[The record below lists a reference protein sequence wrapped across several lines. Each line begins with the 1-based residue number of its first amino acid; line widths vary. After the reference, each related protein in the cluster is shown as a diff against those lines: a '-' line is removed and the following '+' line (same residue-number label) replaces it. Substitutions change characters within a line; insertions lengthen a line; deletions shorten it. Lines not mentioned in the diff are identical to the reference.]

1 MRDHPAKG
9 SFPVSVYG
17 DEAKY
22 STQYGDKF
30 IAVALG
36 SPLLWKKGILTYIYI
51 YILYIYIYTSISTE
65 FRTGTKYDELF
76 FNCSINIYVIVVFFT
91 SPWILW
97 RDHYVIS
104 QSGTTQENF
113 LFFVVCS
120 AIAVGPMGIDT
131 WMIQAHCFISHHQ
144 SPYPHASQS
153 QWGIPS
159 SSFLNGPVAVA
170 AYLINTVHDKVACF

>member
-51 YILYIYIYTSISTE
+51 LLYIYIHPFPQNFEQERNMMNYFSTVQLTSM
-65 FRTGTKYDELF
+65 L
-76 FNCSINIYVIVVFFT
+76 
-91 SPWILW
+91 
-97 RDHYVIS
+97 
-104 QSGTTQENF
+104 
-113 LFFVVCS
+113 
-120 AIAVGPMGIDT
+120 
-131 WMIQAHCFISHHQ
+131 
-144 SPYPHASQS
+144 
-153 QWGIPS
+153 
-159 SSFLNGPVAVA
+159 
-170 AYLINTVHDKVACF
+170 